1 MQLVFGA
8 GDFFAVPLVDAQGN
22 PINNPTP
29 IQIGA
34 MQEMSLDFSGDL
46 KELYGQKQFALAV
59 ARGKV
64 KTTGKFK
71 GAQIHG
77 AALNSLFFGTG
88 YSSGSMHA
96 INTDSSGV
104 LVPSSPYTVTVTPP
118 SSGTYVDDMGVL
130 DANAVPMT
138 RVASAPAAGQ
148 YMVNTATGL
157 YTFASAD
164 VGKKVFINYRY
175 SYSLTSAKRITLTN
189 MAMGQAPAFKAYMQT
204 TFQGKRALVI
214 LESVVSTKL
223 QLLAT
228 KQDDFSVPS
237 VDFSANADA
246 SGSTLGDI
254 YVQE

>member
-1 MQLVFGA
+1 MQLMFGA
-8 GDFFAVPLVDAQGN
+8 GDFFAVPLYDAQGN
-22 PINNPTP
+22 SISNPTP

-34 MQEMSLDFSGDL
+34 MQEMSLDFSGEV
-46 KELYGQKQFALAV
+46 KELYGSKQFALAV

-88 YSSGSMHA
+88 MSSGTMHA
-96 INTDSSGV
+96 INTDATGAAI
-104 LVPSSPYTVTVTPP
+104 PASSPYTITPTVPN
-118 SSGTYVDDMGVL
+118 SGTFVEDLGVL
-130 DANAVPMT
+130 NANGVPMS
-138 RVASAPAAGQ
+138 RVASSPVTGQ
-148 YMVNTATGL
+148 YSVSAGV

-164 VGKKVFINYRY
+164 SGNTVYINYRY
-175 SYSLTSAKRITLTN
+175 SYSLTGAKRISLTN
-189 MAMGQAPAFKAYMQT
+189 VAMGQAPSFKGYMQT
-204 TFQGKRALVI
+204 TFQGKRALVM

-228 KQDDFSVPS
+228 KLDDFSVPS
-237 VDFSANADA
+237 IDFSANANA
-246 SGSTLGDI
+246 AGTSLGDI